1 MKKILLIY
9 IVSLSATTQTNAQMR
24 ETISKT
30 NMHKVDADLLL
41 QKYKYRKTAAWILL
55 GGGAG
60 LSALGLIIY
69 AAEKGKNPSAELDI
83 LPKGTLPTAIGQSMM
98 VASIPLFISAAKNK
112 RRANLILKD
121 ETVFFNLQA
130 KKHLVSVGIK
140 IK

>member
-1 MKKILLIY
+1 MKKILFIC
-9 IVSLSATTQTNAQMR
+9 LSFCIILSKTNAQMR
-24 ETISKT
+24 DTTIS
-30 NMHKVDADLLL
+30 NHKVDAAMFF
-41 QKYKYRKTAAWILL
+41 QKSKKQKTAAWTLL

-60 LSALGLIIY
+60 LSALGLVLY

-83 LPKGTLPTAIGQSMM
+83 LPKGTLPSAIGQSMM
-98 VASIPLFISAAKNK
+98 VASIPFFISAAKNK
-112 RRANLILKD
+112 RKANFIFKD